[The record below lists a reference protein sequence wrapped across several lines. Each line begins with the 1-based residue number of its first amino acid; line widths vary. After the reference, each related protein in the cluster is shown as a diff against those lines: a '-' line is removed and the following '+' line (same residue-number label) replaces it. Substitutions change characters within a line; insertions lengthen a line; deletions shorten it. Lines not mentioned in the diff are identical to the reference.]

1 MRGEDIYADL
11 SVRDFTV
18 DAMAIRLADD
28 AGSIID
34 PYNRPADIAKKCIR
48 TLSQKSFEDDPLR
61 LLRAFRLAGTLE
73 FEIDTTT
80 FHIIKEM
87 SSALR
92 RAAKERIRDEFF
104 RLLSS
109 PTSIKYL
116 RQMDEAGLLCEA
128 HPLSQEKHIK
138 KSIIV

>member
-34 PYNRPADIAKKCIR
+34 PYNGQADIAKKCIR

-92 RAAKERIRDEFF
+92 RAAKKSNRRGVFQLFF
-104 RLLSS
+104 S
-109 PTSIKYL
+109 PPP
-116 RQMDEAGLLCEA
+116 
-128 HPLSQEKHIK
+128 H
-138 KSIIV
+138 